1 MHTIQTLRLTYLH
14 PNIGLRHKI
23 SIINFEL
30 AIWFVTVGT
39 AEWHCTRMRFER
51 VPIRSLVHYS
61 RERDTLH
68 TINKDSVK
76 HGGNLV
82 QWSEFE
88 PTVKCRTSLRVFGE
102 NDGRKTLCGFRDMLL
117 EKTIPLVIYS
127 FGSNNED
134 SFERAILEECNAVGK
149 TCIVSTF
156 DPTSEPP
163 PKSLQLETYTFFS
176 LGLGASDGL
185 VRVCVTDSCKEDGE
199 FLIRP
204 VRTLGSIM
212 QALNHNFVDVLKI
225 DIEGA
230 EFESILEVVD
240 VGGKLFVENLPSRMS
255 RNFMEFIGRMSRTA
269 TSWSFAFSAFHQ
281 CGFRIFSRGT
291 MVYPRGASL
300 RSWTN
305 LFWNVFIASTLIL
318 RVQRSMIKT
327 QHDWTPSSK

>member
-1 MHTIQTLRLTYLH
+1 MIRNYWHSRMALH
-14 PNIGLRHKI
+14 PD
-23 SIINFEL
+23 E
-30 AIWFVTVGT
+30 
-39 AEWHCTRMRFER
+39 
-51 VPIRSLVHYS
+51 IRASSDQVVLVHYS

-68 TINKDSVK
+68 TITKDSLK

-134 SFERAILEECNAVGK
+134 SFERAILEECDSVGK
-149 TCIVSTF
+149 VCIVSTF

-230 EFESILEVVD
+230 EFESILEVAID
-240 VGGKLFVENLPSRMS
+240 VGEENCSWRNLPLSNVAQLSMEIHWPDVENGH
-255 RNFMEFIGRMSRTA
+255 FMVRSLFQRL
-269 TSWSFAFSAFHQ
+269 HQ
-281 CGFRIFSRGT
+281 CGFRIFFKE
-291 MVYPRGASL
+291 VNELYPRGAEFSFL
-300 RSWTN
+300 NIN
-305 LFWNVFIASTLIL
+305 LFS
-318 RVQRSMIKT
+318 
-327 QHDWTPSSK
+327 